1 MNYSRAFIIF
11 VNTSTFLKY
20 IFKFLVF
27 LHSMSRIAVL
37 DKHKCNPVKC
47 GNFLCIRVCP
57 INRMGDECIK
67 EGTDHKALID
77 EKLCTGCGICPK
89 KCPFGAISIINLPE
103 ELDREPIHRYGQNGF
118 ALYNLPTPIF
128 GKVIGIIGRNGIGK
142 STALKILS
150 KQLFPNFGRTQNFT
164 SNPASDAQSNYKEII
179 EYFKGTE
186 AQAYFEKSRD
196 GQIKISYKPQQVDQ
210 IPKQYDGTVLDLLKK
225 VDEKKILNEI
235 IELLEL
241 KNILDSNIKEISGGE
256 LQRVAIAATVMK
268 EANVYLFDEPT
279 SYLDIMQRMKIA
291 KFIKGLANENTAVL
305 VIEHDL
311 IILDYMTD
319 MVHLMYGHE
328 GVYGVVSGVKTSK
341 NGINVYLSG
350 FLKEENVRFRDHAI
364 KFNPAAI
371 VDQKKDFLLTEW
383 NALEYKQGRFTLKVD
398 NGKIYRGDVMG
409 ILGQNG
415 IGKTT
420 FVKILA
426 GVIKTKDEDE
436 LKLKV
441 AYKPQYLEAGDELV
455 MVALQRAIQKYEI
468 SIIRPLNLKELFMR
482 KLSELSGGELQ
493 KVAIAHCL
501 SQDAE
506 IILMDEPSAYLD
518 VEQRLTVS
526 KVIKDVMF
534 TTGRSAIIV
543 DHDLVFIDYLSDKLI
558 VFDGEPAITGI
569 ANPPMSMGDGMNKF
583 LSVLDITFRRDEENY
598 RPRINKEDSQKDR
611 EQKSSG
617 KLYYH

>member
-1 MNYSRAFIIF
+1 
-11 VNTSTFLKY
+11 
-20 IFKFLVF
+20 
-27 LHSMSRIAVL
+27 
-37 DKHKCNPVKC
+37 
-47 GNFLCIRVCP
+47 
-57 INRMGDECIK
+57 MGEECIT
-67 EGTDHKALID
+67 EGSDHKAAID

-103 ELDREPIHRYGQNGF
+103 ELNTEPINRYGKNGF

-128 GKVIGIIGRNGIGK
+128 GKVVGIIGRNGIGK

-150 KQLFPNFGRTQNFT
+150 KQLTPNFGREENI
-164 SNPASDAQSNYKEII
+164 SSDMNNADSFKELI
-179 EYFKGTE
+179 EYFKGSE
-186 AQAYFEKSRD
+186 AQAYFEKLRD

-210 IPKQYDGTVLDLLKK
+210 IPKQYKGTVNELLKK
-225 VDEKKILNEI
+225 VDEKKTFDKIV
-235 IELLEL
+235 ELLEL
-241 KNILDSNIKEISGGE
+241 KNILDSNVSELSGGE

-268 EANVYLFDEPT
+268 DANVYLFDEPT
-279 SYLDIMQRMKIA
+279 SYLDIKQRMKIA
-291 KFIKGLANENTAVL
+291 KFIKDLADENTAVL

-319 MVHLMYGHE
+319 MIHLMYGHA
-328 GVYGVVSGVKTSK
+328 GAYGVVSGVKTTK

-364 KFNPAAI
+364 KFNPSAI
-371 VDQKKDFLLTEW
+371 VEQKKDFLLTEW
-383 NALEYKQGRFTLKVD
+383 KALEYQQGRFNLKVD
-398 NGKIYRGDVMG
+398 DGKIYRGDVMG

-426 GVIKTKDEDE
+426 GVIKTKEDNE

-441 AYKPQYLEAGDELV
+441 AYKPQYLDANDDLV
-455 MVALQRAIQKYEI
+455 MIALQRAIQKYEI

-482 KLSELSGGELQ
+482 KLNELSGGELQ
-493 KVAIAHCL
+493 RVAIAHCL
-501 SQDAE
+501 SQDAD
-506 IILMDEPSAYLD
+506 IVLMDEPSAYLD
-518 VEQRLTVS
+518 VEQRLIVS

-543 DHDLVFIDYLSDKLI
+543 DHDLLFIDYLSDKLI
-558 VFDGEPAITGI
+558 VFDGEPAINGI
-569 ANPPMSMGDGMNKF
+569 ANPPMNMGDGMNKF
-583 LSVLDITFRRDEENY
+583 LSELNITFRRDEENY

-611 EQKSSG
+611 EQKSAG

>member
-1 MNYSRAFIIF
+1 
-11 VNTSTFLKY
+11 
-20 IFKFLVF
+20 
-27 LHSMSRIAVL
+27 
-37 DKHKCNPVKC
+37 
-47 GNFLCIRVCP
+47 
-57 INRMGDECIK
+57 MGDECIK
-67 EGTDHKALID
+67 EGYDHKAAID

-103 ELDREPIHRYGQNGF
+103 ELSSEPIHRYGQNGF
-118 ALYNLPTPIF
+118 ALYNLPTPVF
-128 GKVIGIIGRNGIGK
+128 GKVVGIIGRNGIGK
-142 STALKILS
+142 STAIKVLS
-150 KQLFPNFGRTQNFT
+150 RQIIPNFGKIQNINANT
-164 SNPASDAQSNYKEII
+164 NNNDTINKEDFKEVI

-186 AQAYFEKSRD
+186 AQAYFEKLRD

-210 IPKQYDGTVLDLLKK
+210 IPKQYSGTVYDLLKK
-225 VDEKKILNEI
+225 VDEKKIFDEI
-235 IELLEL
+235 TKLLDL
-241 KNILDSNIKEISGGE
+241 KNILNTNIKEISGGE

-268 EANVYLFDEPT
+268 KANVYLFDEPT

-291 KFIKGLANENTAVL
+291 KFIKGLANDETAVL

-319 MVHLMYGHE
+319 MIHLMYGHE
-328 GVYGVVSGVKTSK
+328 GAYGVVSGVKTTK

-364 KFNPAAI
+364 KFNPSAI
-371 VDQKKDFLLTEW
+371 LKQKNDYVLTEW
-383 NALEYKQGRFTLKVD
+383 TALEYKVGKFNLKVD
-398 NGKIYRGDVMG
+398 NGKVNHGDVIG

-426 GVIKTKDEDE
+426 GVIKTKDEDQ

-441 AYKPQYLEAGDELV
+441 SYKPQYLETSDELV
-455 MVALQRAIQKYEI
+455 MMTLHRAIQNYEI
-468 SIIRPLNLKELFMR
+468 QLIRPLNLKELFMR

-493 KVAIAHCL
+493 RVAIAHCL
-501 SQDAE
+501 SQDAD

-518 VEQRLTVS
+518 VEQRLIVS
-526 KVIKDVMF
+526 KVIKEMMF
-534 TTGRSAIIV
+534 TSGRSAIIV
-543 DHDLVFIDYLSDKLI
+543 DHDLLFIDYLSDKLI
-558 VFDGEPAITGI
+558 VFDGEPAISGV
-569 ANPPMSMGDGMNKF
+569 AHPPMNMSEGMNRF
-583 LSVLDITFRRDEENY
+583 LSALNITFRRDEENY
-598 RPRINKEDSQKDR
+598 RPRINKEESQKDR

>member
-1 MNYSRAFIIF
+1 
-11 VNTSTFLKY
+11 
-20 IFKFLVF
+20 
-27 LHSMSRIAVL
+27 MSRIAVIE
-37 DKHKCNPVKC
+37 KHKCHPDKC

-67 EGTDHKALID
+67 EGFDHKAVID

-103 ELDREPIHRYGQNGF
+103 ELNSEPIHRYGQNGF
-118 ALYNLPTPIF
+118 ALYNLPTPVF
-128 GKVIGIIGRNGIGK
+128 GKVVGIIGRNGIGK
-142 STALKILS
+142 STAIKVLS
-150 KQLFPNFGRTQNFT
+150 RQIIPNFGKIQNVT
-164 SNPASDAQSNYKEII
+164 STNSNTDIKGKEDFREVI

-186 AQAYFEKSRD
+186 AQAYFEKLRD

-210 IPKQYDGTVLDLLKK
+210 IPKQYNGTVYDLLKK
-225 VDEKKILNEI
+225 VDEKKIFDEI
-235 IELLEL
+235 TELLDL
-241 KNILDSNIKEISGGE
+241 KNILSNNVKEISGGE

-268 EANVYLFDEPT
+268 KANVYLFDEPT

-291 KFIKGLANENTAVL
+291 KFIKGLANEETAVL

-319 MVHLMYGHE
+319 MIHLMYGHE
-328 GVYGVVSGVKTSK
+328 GAYGVVSGVKTTK

-364 KFNPAAI
+364 KFNPSAI
-371 VDQKKDFLLTEW
+371 LKQKNDYILTEW
-383 NALEYKQGRFTLKVD
+383 SALEYKVGKFTLKVD
-398 NGKIYRGDVMG
+398 NGKVNHGDVIG
-409 ILGQNG
+409 TLGQNG

-426 GVIKTKDEDE
+426 GVIKTKDEDQ

-441 AYKPQYLEAGDELV
+441 AYKPQYLETSDELV
-455 MVALQRAIQKYEI
+455 MMTLHRAIQNYEI
-468 SIIRPLNLKELFMR
+468 QLIRPLNLKELFMR

-493 KVAIAHCL
+493 RVAIAHCL
-501 SQDAE
+501 SQDAD

-518 VEQRLTVS
+518 VEQRLMVS
-526 KVIKDVMF
+526 KVIKEMMF
-534 TTGRSAIIV
+534 TSGRSAIIV
-543 DHDLVFIDYLSDKLI
+543 DHDLLFIDYLSDKLI
-558 VFDGEPAITGI
+558 VFDGVPAISGV
-569 ANPPMSMGDGMNKF
+569 AHPPMDMSEGMNKF
-583 LSVLDITFRRDEENY
+583 LSELNITFRRDEENY
-598 RPRINKEDSQKDR
+598 RPRINKEESQKDR

>member
-1 MNYSRAFIIF
+1 
-11 VNTSTFLKY
+11 
-20 IFKFLVF
+20 
-27 LHSMSRIAVL
+27 
-37 DKHKCNPVKC
+37 
-47 GNFLCIRVCP
+47 
-57 INRMGDECIK
+57 MGDECIK
-67 EGTDHKALID
+67 EGTDHKAYID

-103 ELDREPIHRYGQNGF
+103 ELDKEPIHRYGPNGF

-128 GKVIGIIGRNGIGK
+128 GKVVGIIGRNGIGK
-142 STALKILS
+142 STALKVLS
-150 KQLFPNFGRTQNFT
+150 KQLTPNFGKFDKIHGDNF
-164 SNPASDAQSNYKEII
+164 KEII
-179 EYFKGTE
+179 EYFKGSE
-186 AQAYFEKSRD
+186 AQAFFEKLRD
-196 GQIKISYKPQQVDQ
+196 GQIRISYKPQQVDQ
-210 IPKQYDGTVLDLLKK
+210 IPKQYDGNVRELLKK
-225 VDEKKILNEI
+225 VDEKKIFDRI
-235 IELLEL
+235 TELLEL
-241 KNILDSNIKEISGGE
+241 KNILDSKVSELSGGE

-268 EANVYLFDEPT
+268 DANVYLFDEPT
-279 SYLDIMQRMKIA
+279 SYLDIKQRMRVA
-291 KFIKGLANENTAVL
+291 KFIKELADENTAVM

-319 MVHLMYGHE
+319 MTHLMYGHE
-328 GVYGVVSGVKTSK
+328 GVYGVVSGVKTTK

-364 KFNPAAI
+364 KFNPSAT
-371 VDQKKDFLLTEW
+371 VEQKKEFLLTEW
-383 NALEYKQGRFTLKVD
+383 NALEYTQGRFTLKVD
-398 NGKIYRGDVMG
+398 NGKIYRGDVTG

-426 GVIKTKDEDE
+426 GVIKTKDDDG

-441 AYKPQYLEAGDELV
+441 SYKPQYLETSDELV

-482 KLSELSGGELQ
+482 KLNELSGGELQ
-493 KVAIAHCL
+493 RVAIAHCL
-501 SQDAE
+501 SQDAD

-518 VEQRLTVS
+518 VEQRLRVS

-534 TTGRSAIIV
+534 TTGKSAIIV
-543 DHDLVFIDYLSDKLI
+543 DHDLLFIDYLSDKLI
-558 VFDGEPAITGI
+558 VFDGEPAISGV
-569 ANPPMSMGDGMNKF
+569 ANPPMDMDSGMNKF
-583 LSVLDITFRRDEENY
+583 LSELNITFRRDEENF

-611 EQKSSG
+611 EQKSAG